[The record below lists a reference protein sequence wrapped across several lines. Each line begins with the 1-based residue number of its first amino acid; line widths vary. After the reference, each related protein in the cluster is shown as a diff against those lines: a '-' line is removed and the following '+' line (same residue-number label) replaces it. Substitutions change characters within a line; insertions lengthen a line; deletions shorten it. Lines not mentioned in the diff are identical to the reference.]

1 MLVFTLHY
9 AFNPS
14 ELSKNNIVVKFT
26 FAFMTDKNT
35 NLSSDSTNCSIKCQ
49 ICDGTKVTYLMKPCY
64 FCNETG
70 LSNNFTNSFIKN
82 HICLCS
88 TTNRRTCPICKKDC
102 HHDSTLHPKILS
114 VNI

>member
-1 MLVFTLHY
+1 MLVFTWHY

-35 NLSSDSTNCSIKCQ
+35 NLSSDSTNRSVKCQ

-88 TTNRRTCPICKKDC
+88 TTNRRTCPICKKNC
-102 HHDSTLHPKILS
+102 HHDSTLHPKVLS
-114 VNI
+114 VNM

>member
-1 MLVFTLHY
+1 MLVFTWHY
-9 AFNPS
+9 AYNPS

-35 NLSSDSTNCSIKCQ
+35 NLSSDSTNRSVKCQ
-49 ICDGTKVTYLMKPCY
+49 ICHGTKVTYLMKPCY

-88 TTNRRTCPICKKDC
+88 TTNRRTCPICKKNC
-102 HHDSTLHPKILS
+102 HHDSTLHPKVLS